1 MKKICAMLFMLLSAS
16 ASFAQHGNDAVVRWK
31 SIVGVIAT
39 QQDTNPVSNNIDS
52 GTFAW
57 TTLGG
62 HARVNLATGA
72 AAFTVEGLVIN
83 GAQFS
88 GTPGP
93 ITSVTGTL
101 VCNAGS
107 PDQEFTLDSPPVD
120 LSPLGNARF
129 SGSLSNGQP
138 ISSCGNP
145 LFLIRIFNIPQAR
158 GRWIATGAQRSFGDD
173 E

>member
-1 MKKICAMLFMLLSAS
+1 MKKICAMLFMLLFAS
-16 ASFAQHGNDAVVRWK
+16 AAFAQGGNDAVVRWK

-39 QQDTNPVSNNIDS
+39 QQDTNPVSNKIDS

-57 TTLGG
+57 STAGG
-62 HARVNLATGA
+62 RARVNLATGA
-72 AAFTVEGLVIN
+72 AAFNVEGLVIN
-83 GAQFS
+83 GTQFS

-107 PDQEFTLDSPPVD
+107 DQEFTLDSPPVN

-129 SGSLSNGQP
+129 SGLLSDGQP

-145 LFLIRIFNIPQAR
+145 LFLIRIFNVPPAR
-158 GRWIATGAQRSFGDD
+158 GRWIATGAQRFFGDD

>member
-16 ASFAQHGNDAVVRWK
+16 ASFAQHGDDAVVRWK

-39 QQDTNPVSNNIDS
+39 QQDTNPVSKNIDS

-57 TTLGG
+57 STAGG
-62 HARVNLATGA
+62 RARVNLATGA
-72 AAFTVEGLVIN
+72 AAFSVEGLVIN
-83 GAQFS
+83 GTQFS

-93 ITSVTGTL
+93 VTSVTGTL
-101 VCNAGS
+101 VCNVGT
-107 PDQEFTLDSPPVD
+107 DQEFTLDTPPVD

-129 SGSLSNGQP
+129 SGSLTNGQP

-145 LFLIRIFNIPQAR
+145 LFLIRIFNIEQAR